1 MQAAMI
7 EDRQSKTL
15 LADETVQRLRA
26 HRQRQWQK
34 VAADFNKRLD
44 EANERADASIAA
56 WLAAHKERVGSA
68 RRPTVGPRRTTAT
81 PKARESLSLRRHD

>member
-1 MQAAMI
+1 MI

-15 LADETVQRLRA
+15 LTHETVQRLRA

-56 WLAAHKERVGSA
+56 WITHGSRLTRSA
-68 RRPTVGPRRTTAT
+68 SRSA
-81 PKARESLSLRRHD
+81 